1 MPRLAG
7 RVITWPLSVSTSTA
21 PFPSDFPSRLVAGE
35 KSAWREAFTRLWP
48 VALRAAGGI
57 ARHRPEAE
65 DAASAALAQLAE
77 QTALPDTWAGLE
89 ALAAVIARRRAISI
103 VRARTAA
110 KRGDGEIVSFEAL
123 DTEPAA
129 ELVAQTSLDFTTLL
143 DQLDHTRRRIV
154 VEHFL
159 DGRTSEE
166 IGSRLQLKPAT
177 VRSHL
182 FRALQELRRW
192 LQPPANL

>member
-1 MPRLAG
+1 M
-7 RVITWPLSVSTSTA
+7 
-21 PFPSDFPSRLVAGE
+21 
-35 KSAWREAFTRLWP
+35 
-48 VALRAAGGI
+48 ALRAAGSI
-57 ARHRPEAE
+57 AKHRPEAE

-77 QTALPDTWAGLE
+77 QPALPDTWAGLE
-89 ALAAVIARRRAISI
+89 ALAAVIARRRAISL

-123 DTEPAA
+123 ATEPAA

-143 DQLDHTRRRIV
+143 DQLDETRRQIV

-192 LQPPANL
+192 LQPPANS